1 LIGGGSDGSF
11 AMALFII
18 SIKPMVS
25 ELLICLEVTL
35 LTDGRN
41 DVTVTSTEV
50 TKTKMK
56 LIVEVTVIMVSFFS
70 VK

>member
-1 LIGGGSDGSF
+1 
-11 AMALFII
+11 MALFII
-18 SIKPMVS
+18 SMKPMVS
-25 ELLICLEVTL
+25 ELLICLEVIL

-56 LIVEVTVIMVSFFS
+56 LKVEVTAIMVSFFFL
-70 VK
+70 